1 VLKDFAAL
9 LRSSVEGTDLAC
21 RLGGDEFVAFLGDAN
36 GERIR
41 IVSERIREAV
51 GKWAASDEVVRS
63 LGVSIGSALW
73 EPGSPGDIETLL
85 KVADER
91 MYQEKQAKKMRS

>member
-1 VLKDFAAL
+1 
-9 LRSSVEGTDLAC
+9 
-21 RLGGDEFVAFLGDAN
+21 
-36 GERIR
+36 
-41 IVSERIREAV
+41 VSERIREAV
-51 GKWAASDEVVRS
+51 DKWAASDEVVRS

-91 MYQEKQAKKMRS
+91 MYQEKQAKKARA

>member
-1 VLKDFAAL
+1 MRDFAAL
-9 LRSSVEGTDLAC
+9 LRSSVEGTDFAC
-21 RLGGDEFVAFLGDAN
+21 RLGGDEFVAFLGNAS

-41 IVSERIREAV
+41 VVTERIREAL
-51 GKWAASDEVVRS
+51 GKWTASDEVVRS
-63 LGVSIGSALW
+63 LGVSIGSVLW

-91 MYQEKQAKKMRS
+91 MYQEKQAKKARA